1 MVLQHNLRAMFTEK
15 QLNVNTKEQKK
26 SAERLSTGFKINRSA
41 DDAAGLTMS
50 ENMRSQIRGLNRATT
65 NAEDAA
71 SFCQVADGAM
81 GEMQEIIHRAK
92 ELCIQAANDTN
103 TELDRGAI
111 QQDVDAIEAEIQDIT
126 EKTEFNSMPVFN
138 DNKEMWIQTGE
149 LEDSGVLIQK
159 PYITL
164 QGLGID
170 RIDVSSHASAAA
182 GISICDDALWQV
194 SDQRSNMGAYMNRFE
209 HTVGVNGNTGENT
222 QSAESVIRDTDMADE
237 MVNFSRANIL
247 QQSGQAMLTQANK
260 DTESVLRL
268 LQG

>member
-71 SFCQVADGAM
+71 SFCQVVDGAM
-81 GEMQEIIHRAK
+81 GEM
-92 ELCIQAANDTN
+92 
-103 TELDRGAI
+103 
-111 QQDVDAIEAEIQDIT
+111 
-126 EKTEFNSMPVFN
+126 
-138 DNKEMWIQTGE
+138 
-149 LEDSGVLIQK
+149 
-159 PYITL
+159 

-182 GISICDDALWQV
+182 GISVLAL
-194 SDQRSNMGAYMNRFE
+194 
-209 HTVGVNGNTGENT
+209 
-222 QSAESVIRDTDMADE
+222 
-237 MVNFSRANIL
+237 
-247 QQSGQAMLTQANK
+247 
-260 DTESVLRL
+260 SVLFAIL
-268 LQG
+268 ILYSIWAEIPVFII